1 MPSKFFIG
9 CLVYTYW
16 YREWRVERPIARGTV
31 VEKDINNDIN
41 NE

>member
-9 CLVYTYW
+9 CLVYTCW
-16 YREWRVERPIARGTV
+16 YREWGVERPIARGTV